1 MAQGSTSRPG
11 HRHCCWFDAA
21 PGAVLLWACTNEM
34 LVRQGFGLS
43 RLRGGAASAIATSC
57 HKDDAI
63 FVVRCTSS
71 PFFPPVVAST
81 ALPRPALV
89 LVGLTHSPVT
99 FRRAT

>member
-1 MAQGSTSRPG
+1 M
-11 HRHCCWFDAA
+11 
-21 PGAVLLWACTNEM
+21 LLWACTNEM

-57 HKDDAI
+57 DKDNEI
-63 FVVRCTSS
+63 FVVRCTLP
-71 PFFPPVVAST
+71 PFFPLVVTST

-89 LVGLTHSPVT
+89 LVRLTHSPVT